1 MPACEGA
8 YKVFMSGGDEAAD
21 KEPTMNDVAF
31 RWYDTFSHDDLAK
44 EIRRMAGKVFLDEH
58 HNGGFKGC
66 LLALR
71 EVIARRAAAYVNAG
85 STVDYRPLLV
95 KVNKVAA
102 AC

>member
-1 MPACEGA
+1 
-8 YKVFMSGGDEAAD
+8 
-21 KEPTMNDVAF
+21 MNHVAV
-31 RWYDTFSHDDLAK
+31 RYLDTLSYDDLAK
-44 EIRRMAGKVFLDEH
+44 EVRQMAGKVFLDEH
-58 HNGGFKGC
+58 HRGGFKGC

-95 KVNKVAA
+95 KVNKVVA